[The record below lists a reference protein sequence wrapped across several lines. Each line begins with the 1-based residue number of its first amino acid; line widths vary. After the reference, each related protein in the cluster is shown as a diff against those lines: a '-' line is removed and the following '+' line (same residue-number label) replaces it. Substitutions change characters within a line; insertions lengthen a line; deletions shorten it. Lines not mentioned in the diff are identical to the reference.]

1 MCPGPAVD
9 RGEREGNYLKGSW
22 LERLGVAARSG
33 HEEVSLVPVEQI
45 LYNPYQPRK
54 SFAEEELRELAESIK
69 LHGVL
74 QPLLV
79 RRLGAGYELIAG
91 ERRLRAARMAGLKEV
106 PVLVR
111 EISDR
116 EAGILALVEN
126 LQREEL
132 NFLEEAEGYRRLIQ
146 ELGLTQEEVARQVGK
161 SQSAIAN
168 KLRLLKLPEEIRTII
183 SREMISERHARALLN
198 LESVEEQRAVLEA
211 IIAGRLT
218 VAETEA
224 LVAERLGKGGEAGK
238 GDVEKAEG
246 RKKRTAGLLKDIRIF
261 LNSFRQVTQALRAAG
276 IEARMVEEETEE
288 FIDIHVRIP
297 KRKKTH

>member
-1 MCPGPAVD
+1 M
-9 RGEREGNYLKGSW
+9 KGSW
-22 LERLGVAARSG
+22 LERLGVAARGG

-168 KLRLLKLPEEIRTII
+168 KLRLLKLPEEIRAII

-238 GDVEKAEG
+238 GDIEKAEG
-246 RKKRTAGLLKDIRIF
+246 KKKRTAGLLKDIRIF

-297 KRKKTH
+297 KRKKTR